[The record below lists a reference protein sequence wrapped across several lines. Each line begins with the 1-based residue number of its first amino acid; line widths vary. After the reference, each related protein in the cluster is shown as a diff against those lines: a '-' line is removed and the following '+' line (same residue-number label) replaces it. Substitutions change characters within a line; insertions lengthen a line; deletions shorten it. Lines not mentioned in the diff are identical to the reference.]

1 MVSVRYCVSY
11 SSDIAGVKFIN
22 TNTALQPSPPL
33 AMSKTG
39 GLSDCPLDNQT
50 LMLLMALLI
59 KRHLAQHLQELPFS
73 CAEAVLDRCQQNSSP
88 HANYLLKK
96 KKQNLKNDSK
106 FMFSLSIQ

>member
-1 MVSVRYCVSY
+1 MVSVMYCVSY

-39 GLSDCPLDNQT
+39 GLSDCSLDNQT

-96 KKQNLKNDSK
+96 KPKLKE
-106 FMFSLSIQ
+106 